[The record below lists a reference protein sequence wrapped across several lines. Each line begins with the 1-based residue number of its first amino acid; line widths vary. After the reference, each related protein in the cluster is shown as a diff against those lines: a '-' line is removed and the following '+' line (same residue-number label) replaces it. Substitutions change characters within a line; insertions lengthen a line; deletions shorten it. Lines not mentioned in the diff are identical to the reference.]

1 MVIQTFRNLNILL
14 VFSLKSDTMILQ
26 EIHSINKNQPI
37 KDKHEANE
45 KLFRMSKNNDFTTGK
60 LLDCLYHQ
68 KCRKLTGI
76 DLSKRTTVNIPQ
88 QINCT

>member
-1 MVIQTFRNLNILL
+1 MIIQTFRNLNILL

-37 KDKHEANE
+37 KGKHEAYE
-45 KLFRMSKNNDFTTGK
+45 KLFRMLKNNDFTTGK

-68 KCRKLTGI
+68 KSRKLTGI
-76 DLSKRTTVNIPQ
+76 DLLKGTSVNIPQ
-88 QINCT
+88 QINFT